1 MSVSYR
7 HYVSADSADFERF
20 AGRLKQHYE
29 SQDDPAWANA
39 AYGAAMALYVISD
52 ERHGDIK
59 DAGSF
64 FNLWTLRMTSG
75 NAAESEDQ

>member
-7 HYVSADSADFERF
+7 HYVSSDTADFERF

-29 SQDDPAWANA
+29 SQDDAAWANA
-39 AYGAAMALYVISD
+39 AYGASCALYVLAD

-59 DAGSF
+59 DAESF

-75 NAAESEDQ
+75 IAAESEE